1 MGLIA
6 NLALVFTDL
15 GDFFQFCRD
24 FFGVLPFAIKLL
36 IYFVFGSIILFGI
49 FKLVIKVGS

>member
-6 NLALVFTDL
+6 NLTLVFTDL
-15 GDFFQFCRD
+15 SNAFKFFRD
-24 FFGVLPFAIKLL
+24 FFGTLPFAIKLL
-36 IYFVFGSIILFGI
+36 IYFVFGSILLFGI

>member
-6 NLALVFTDL
+6 DLVLLFTDL
-15 GDFFQFCRD
+15 GDFFGFCRD
-24 FFGVLPFAIKLL
+24 FFDALPFGVKLL
-36 IYFVFGSIILFGI
+36 FYFVFGSILLFGI

>member
-6 NLALVFTDL
+6 NLALMFTGL
-15 GDFFQFCRD
+15 GDFFGFCRD
-24 FFGVLPFAIKLL
+24 FFGALPFAIKLL
-36 IYFVFGSIILFGI
+36 MYFVFGSFVLFGI

>member
-6 NLALVFTDL
+6 NLVLFFTDL
-15 GDFFQFCRD
+15 VDFFSFCRD
-24 FFGVLPFAIKLL
+24 FFNALPFAIKLL
-36 IYFVFGSIILFGI
+36 MYFVFGSFVLFGI

>member
-6 NLALVFTDL
+6 NLVLVFTDL
-15 GDFFQFCRD
+15 GDFFKFCRD
-24 FFGVLPFAIKLL
+24 FFGTLPFAIKLL
-36 IYFVFGSIILFGI
+36 IYFVFGSFILFGI

>member
-1 MGLIA
+1 MA
-6 NLALVFTDL
+6 NLTLAVTGL
-15 GDFFQFCRD
+15 GDFFKFCRN
-24 FFGVLPFAIKLL
+24 FFGALPFAIKLL

>member
-6 NLALVFTDL
+6 NLVLVFTDL
-15 GDFFQFCRD
+15 GKFFKFCRN
-24 FFGVLPFAIKLL
+24 FFDALPFAIKLL
-36 IYFVFGSIILFGI
+36 IYFVFGSIVLFGI

>member
-6 NLALVFTDL
+6 NLVLVFTDL
-15 GDFFQFCRD
+15 GDFFKFCRD
-24 FFGVLPFAIKLL
+24 FFGALPFAIKLL
-36 IYFVFGSIILFGI
+36 MYFVFGSFVLFGI

>member
-15 GDFFQFCRD
+15 GKVFKFFRD
-24 FFGVLPFAIKLL
+24 FFDALPFAIKLL
-36 IYFVFGSIILFGI
+36 IYFVFGSVLIFGV